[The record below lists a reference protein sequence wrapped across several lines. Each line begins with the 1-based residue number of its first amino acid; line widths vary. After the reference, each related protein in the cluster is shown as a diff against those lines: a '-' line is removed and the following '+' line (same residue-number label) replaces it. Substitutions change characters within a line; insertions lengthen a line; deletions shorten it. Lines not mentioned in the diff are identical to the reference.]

1 MCLSFSIC
9 CGQAACCTCGVG
21 GALLHVPVYI
31 MEKKIFSLFITKGR
45 KTLQLSLLLLSYKSH
60 IPFFFFF
67 HLRWHGLIHGTLI
80 LWMFR
85 SLPSDHWQL
94 LRFLESL
101 RMYSLVLF
109 YILHLRAFHSN
120 YLQYSC
126 VWVHNLMHKKGG
138 QDKNCPRH
146 KTAVWTLHTY
156 VHCT

>member
-1 MCLSFSIC
+1 MCLSSIC

-21 GALLHVPVYI
+21 GALFHVPVYI
-31 MEKKIFSLFITKGR
+31 MEKKYFPY
-45 KTLQLSLLLLSYKSH
+45 LSLKEGKLFSYLFCYCPIKV
-60 IPFFFFF
+60 IYFFFFFF
-67 HLRWHGLIHGTLI
+67 HLRWQSLTRGTLI

-85 SLPSDHWQL
+85 SLPSDRWQL

-120 YLQYSC
+120 YLQYSS

-146 KTAVWTLHTY
+146 KTAVRTLHTY